1 MKKINTILASIILL
15 ISVSS
20 CGDSWLN
27 TVPSDSMPADEAIT
41 TFKAAEVALTG
52 VYDGLQGSSS
62 RLGYYA
68 ARMFYYGD
76 VRGDDMQARTQG
88 MRSSALYELRY
99 TEDNAPNMWEV
110 PYNIIRRA
118 NRLIEAIDNDKIE
131 DASEAQLNRLMS
143 EALVVRALVHFD
155 LSRVYANPY
164 NVDNGASLGIPIV
177 LEPLEMDALPSRNSV
192 ADVYKQVIKD
202 LEDALA
208 IGGLSDKKNYG
219 YVNEWFAKGLLAK
232 VNLYKGDNKAALD
245 YAEDVIKNSPYELW
259 TNEEYVDGWN
269 TSDEGRKEMI
279 FEIVNKSSDD
289 WTDREG
295 IAYLMYEDGYADLI
309 ATKSF
314 IDIMESDPDDV
325 RNGIL
330 LAPTKEDLVKTYGTQ
345 KIFVNKFPPDAGGDA
360 RLNSS
365 PIMRLSEVYLIAAE
379 AAAWDEKGEIA
390 AKYLNKIV
398 LRANP
403 EADELSE
410 AEATVERVLLER
422 RKELVGEGH
431 RFFDAMRSN
440 QTITRYIDPDNRG
453 HHYILIKESQ
463 QFDRS
468 YYRTILPIPVDEI
481 NVNPNL
487 KDQQNPGY

>member
-1 MKKINTILASIILL
+1 MRKINILLAIILL
-15 ISVSS
+15 LTTVSS

-41 TFKAAEVALTG
+41 TYKAADVALTG

-88 MRSSALYELRY
+88 MRSSSLYELRY
-99 TEDNAPNMWEV
+99 TEDNAPNMWSV
-110 PYNIIRRA
+110 PYNILRRA
-118 NRLIEAIDNDKIE
+118 NRLIEAIENGKIE
-131 DASEAQLNRLMS
+131 DATEAQQDRLMS
-143 EALVVRALVHFD
+143 EALVIRALVHFD
-155 LSRVYANPY
+155 LSRVYAKPY
-164 NVDNGASLGIPIV
+164 NVDNGASLGIPLV

-208 IGGLSDKKNYG
+208 IGGLSNKKNYG

-245 YAEDVIKNSPYELW
+245 YAEDVINNSPYALW
-259 TNEEYVDGWN
+259 TTEEYVDGWN

-279 FEIVNKSSDD
+279 FELVNKSSDD

-314 IDIMESDPDDV
+314 LELMASDPDDV

-330 LAPTKEDLVKTYGTQ
+330 LAPTKADLVKTYGTQ
-345 KIFVNKFPPDAGGDA
+345 KIFVNKFPPNAGKDV

-365 PIMRLSEVYLIAAE
+365 PVMRLSEIYLIAAE
-379 AAAWDEKGEIA
+379 AAAWDKKSDVA
-390 AKYLNKIV
+390 AKYLNSIV

-403 EADELSE
+403 EAEELSQE
-410 AEATVERVLLER
+410 KATVERVLLER

-440 QTITRYIDPDNRG
+440 QTITRYTDPEDRG
-453 HHYILIKESQ
+453 FHYLLIKESQ
-463 QFDRS
+463 QFDRK
-468 YYRTILPIPVDEI
+468 YYRTILPIPIDEV